1 MRECNKIIEHNTIN
15 SLKANTHHLV
25 ARRWLSPQFK
35 NYQIQWGR
43 NKKEALKIALEQD
56 CMKETRCILVSI
68 KRVRQSLVDLILEHN
83 KKVKELK
90 GESNE

>member
-1 MRECNKIIEHNTIN
+1 MNKLYIISFACEKGEE
-15 SLKANTHHLV
+15 S
-25 ARRWLSPQFK
+25 FK

-90 GESNE
+90 GEI

>member
-1 MRECNKIIEHNTIN
+1 MNKSYIISFTCEKGKEN
-15 SLKANTHHLV
+15 
-25 ARRWLSPQFK
+25 FK

-68 KRVRQSLVDLILEHN
+68 KRVRQSLVDLILKHN
-83 KKVKELK
+83 EKVKELK